1 MCRLYAFRATERTK
15 IECTLVHAQNA
26 LIVQSYRDH
35 SGTSHLN
42 GWGLALYQDGRLE
55 IMRQAKAAVDNSN
68 FRRVRRPRLFPDRSG
83 ARAAGDGRPSGS
95 ENTHPFQHGRWAFV
109 HNGTL
114 ARFAEVRSKMLAMM
128 TPQHRAAIQ
137 GETDSE
143 HIFHLLLSAHELAP
157 AQPLCEILRRCLAQ
171 IAAWCREIDSAAR
184 IGLNILLTD
193 GERLVGSRWG
203 RTLHYVERVG
213 IHDCEVCGFPHVRH
227 DPRHSYRAI
236 VIASEPISH
245 EHWREI
251 PERAVFAVSP
261 EMALQIDPL
270 PSAAEAGQAIPA

>member
-1 MCRLYAFRATERTK
+1 MCRLYGFRATEPTK

-42 GWGLALYQDGRLE
+42 GWGLALYQDGRLQTV
-55 IMRQAKAAVDNSN
+55 RQAKAAVDDSD
-68 FRRVRRPRLFPDRSG
+68 FR
-83 ARAAGDGRPSGS
+83 RAAGRAYSDTVLAHVRRATVGRVAL
-95 ENTHPFQHGRWAFV
+95 ENTHPFCHGRWAFV

-114 ARFAEVRSKMLAMM
+114 PHFDELRPKMLAMM

-143 HIFHLLLSAHELAP
+143 HIFHMLLSAHDSAP
-157 AQPLCEILRRCLAQ
+157 ARPLREILHQVLGQ
-171 IAAWCREIDSAAR
+171 IAAWCHQIDSAAR

-203 RTLHYVERVG
+203 RTLHYVERSGV
-213 IHDCEVCGFPHVRH
+213 HDCEVCGFPHIRH

-236 VIASEPISH
+236 VIASEPISN

-251 PERAVFAVSP
+251 PERSVFAVSP

-270 PSAAEAGQAIPA
+270 PSAAEAGQAILA

>member
-1 MCRLYAFRATERTK
+1 MCRLYGFRATEPTK

-42 GWGLALYQDGRLE
+42 GWGLALYKDGRLQT
-55 IMRQAKAAVDNSN
+55 IRQAKAAVDDSD
-68 FRRVRRPRLFPDRSG
+68 FRRVAGRAYSHTVLAHVRR
-83 ARAAGDGRPSGS
+83 ATVGRVAL
-95 ENTHPFQHGRWAFV
+95 ENTHPFRHGRWAFV

-114 ARFAEVRSKMLAMM
+114 PRFNELRPKMLAVM
-128 TPQHRAAIQ
+128 TPKHRSAIQ

-143 HIFHLLLSAHELAP
+143 HIFHMLLSAHESVP
-157 AQPLCEILRRCLAQ
+157 ARPLYEILHHTFRQ
-171 IAAWCREIDSAAR
+171 IAAWCHQLNSAAR

-193 GERLVGSRWG
+193 GECLVGSRWG

-213 IHDCEVCGFPHVRH
+213 IHDCEICGFPHIRH
-227 DPRHSYRAI
+227 DPQHSYRAI
-236 VIASEPISH
+236 VIASEPLSN
-245 EHWREI
+245 EHWSEI
-251 PERAVFAVSP
+251 PDRSVFAVSP

-270 PSAAEAGQAIPA
+270 PPTEADEAILA